1 VSLRKVSDDKDTE
14 LADIAKKLSLDTMF
28 AMLKL
33 SDTMES
39 AVVFEETIKEIWK
52 AHENQELRLKLDN
65 GVADLLRGNKER
77 ALDTF
82 TKLVEDDPDY
92 AEAWNKASTCHFM
105 LGDMQLSLEMAERTL
120 MLLPRHF
127 QAMNGLGLVHCET
140 RKYKL
145 GARLFRQSLA
155 LDPWSPVSARLA
167 VCKDML
173 HDADWRSRERHKTW
187 LHTRDSCIWMI

>member
-1 VSLRKVSDDKDTE
+1 MQVSLREASEEKDTE
-14 LADIAKKLSLDTMF
+14 LADIAKKLSLETLF
-28 AMLKL
+28 EMLKL

-39 AVVFEETIKEIWK
+39 AIVCEETIKEIWK
-52 AHENQELRLKLDN
+52 AHKNQELRLRLDN
-65 GVADLLRGNKER
+65 GVADLLRGNKKR

-82 TKLVEDDPDY
+82 TKVVEDDPDY

-105 LGDMQLSLEMAERTL
+105 LGDMQLSLETAERTL
-120 MLLPRHF
+120 ELLPRHF

-145 GARLFRQSLA
+145 AARLFRQSLA

-167 VCKDML
+167 ACKDML
-173 HDADWRSRERHKTW
+173 HEAHLEEEGASEGTAPSER
-187 LHTRDSCIWMI
+187 